1 MVALEAQ
8 SYGRPVI
15 AFGKGGAFETV
26 VGRFPEIG
34 KQRADDDIVVTGI
47 FFREQ
52 TADSLARAI
61 CFFEKVEAEFFP
73 SDIQRHARK
82 FDTAIFV
89 ERIRDYIEC
98 AMVNGSKG

>member
-1 MVALEAQ
+1 L
-8 SYGRPVI
+8 
-15 AFGKGGAFETV
+15 
-26 VGRFPEIG
+26 
-34 KQRADDDIVVTGI
+34 
-47 FFREQ
+47 
-52 TADSLARAI
+52 
-61 CFFEKVEAEFFP
+61 P